1 MIIKDIYS
9 VDVND
14 NSEHNVIDEIESV
27 KYVDDYLQSAVN
39 SQVIDRF
46 DKQVIGKIHFCISI
60 ILTLSDPVGFCNF
73 YKLNSLITGFLTINW
88 CVFVNFISICINS
101 NLKKK
106 CFP

>member
-46 DKQVIGKIHFCISI
+46 DKQVIGKIHFVYSFLCLILLGSVIS
-60 ILTLSDPVGFCNF
+60 T
-73 YKLNSLITGFLTINW
+73 T
-88 CVFVNFISICINS
+88 
-101 NLKKK
+101 
-106 CFP
+106 

>member
-46 DKQVIGKIHFCISI
+46 DKQVIGKIHFVYSLLCL
-60 ILTLSDPVGFCNF
+60 ILSWIFKSF
-73 YKLNSLITGFLTINW
+73 
-88 CVFVNFISICINS
+88 
-101 NLKKK
+101 
-106 CFP
+106 